1 MVRYYLLLVR
11 TFNYKKTMNPIQK
24 PVYRI
29 FPLRLDG
36 DLVQKLNE
44 MSNKTHITKTELSR
58 IAITKFIKE
67 LEDSGVTKTLM
78 NLCDN

>member
-1 MVRYYLLLVR
+1 
-11 TFNYKKTMNPIQK
+11 MNPIQK